1 MQITEIYADR
11 SGETHFR
18 TCPIALN
25 PRDFA
30 PPSAPMNVST
40 DTPMTTG
47 VFLELPPGWDPK
59 YHATPRRQWVV
70 VLRGTL
76 RITAS
81 DQTVA
86 VFHPGDIFFL
96 NDPNSKGHQSLVQG
110 EETVALLLVALSDA
124 PTEAKS

>member
-1 MQITEIYADR
+1 
-11 SGETHFR
+11 
-18 TCPIALN
+18 
-25 PRDFA
+25 
-30 PPSAPMNVST
+30 
-40 DTPMTTG
+40 
-47 VFLELPPGWDPK
+47 
-59 YHATPRRQWVV
+59 V